1 MKRIAIALLVA
12 LFVMSSL
19 SATSG
24 DVVGTSTQ
32 TLVSLNLNESRA
44 TLWFTEN
51 SEGTSLGSNLVEYA
65 LDILP
70 ASNLQMKT
78 TGNEVHGGGSKL
90 YLNWNIISAVQ
101 VGVYLS
107 VADVMKGE
115 ATGNKDTLG
124 WKVSWTNGS
133 IKTIGKIDSD
143 TSLKTEDIAYTK
155 SIAKYGDAGSI
166 SLSVLTENAYELK
179 PDKYKATLTAT
190 VKVI

>member
-24 DVVGTSTQ
+24 DVVGTGAE

-51 SEGTSLGSNLVEYA
+51 SAGTSLGSNLAEYA
-65 LDILP
+65 LAILP
-70 ASNLQMKT
+70 ASDLQMKT
-78 TGNEVHGGGSKL
+78 TGNEVHGGGSTL
-90 YLNWNIISAVQ
+90 YLNWNIISAVP

-107 VADVMKGE
+107 VADFMKGE
-115 ATGNKDTLG
+115 TTGNTDTLG

-143 TSLKTEDIAYTK
+143 TSLQTEDIAYTK
-155 SIAKYGDAGSI
+155 LIAKYGDAGSI
-166 SLSVLTENAYELK
+166 SLSVLTENAYGLK

>member
-24 DVVGTSTQ
+24 DVVGTGAE

-51 SEGTSLGSNLVEYA
+51 SAGTSLGSNLAEYA
-65 LDILP
+65 LAILP
-70 ASNLQMKT
+70 ASDLQMKT
-78 TGNEVHGGGSKL
+78 IGNEVHGGGSKL
-90 YLNWNIISAVQ
+90 YLNWNIISAVP

-115 ATGNKDTLG
+115 ATGNTDTLG
-124 WKVSWTNGS
+124 WKVSWTNGN

-166 SLSVLTENAYELK
+166 SLSVLTETAYRLK